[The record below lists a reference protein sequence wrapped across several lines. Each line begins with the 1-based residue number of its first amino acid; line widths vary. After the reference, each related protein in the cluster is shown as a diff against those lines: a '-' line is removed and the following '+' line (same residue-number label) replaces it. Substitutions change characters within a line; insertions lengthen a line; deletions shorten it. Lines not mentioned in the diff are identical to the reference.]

1 MKTKNFLASC
11 AKATFALATVVM
23 MSAVLTSCSKDND
36 DNNNGP
42 LPEAKPNTVV
52 INGTERKVVSAEY
65 RSREGASYYLYLNL
79 NASGT
84 EYISLAVNDLLH
96 VTGKPIALTQK
107 EGNVLDPWEISY
119 VTPDGKYPIFASG
132 NSNQPQIPVFTTGT
146 LTINGSVLSDISIL
160 LKNGRVVGKNGK
172 ECTFTLNYS
181 GKLTSFKN

>member
-11 AKATFALATVVM
+11 AKATFALAAVVM
-23 MSAVLTSCSKDND
+23 MSAMLTSCSKDND
-36 DNNNGP
+36 DNNGE

-52 INGTERKVVSAEY
+52 IDGKERKVVSAEY

-146 LTINGSVLSDISIL
+146 LTITGSVLSDISIL

>member
-1 MKTKNFLASC
+1 MKTKNFLANC
-11 AKATFALATVVM
+11 AKATFALAAVVM

-36 DNNNGP
+36 DNNGE

-65 RSREGASYYLYLNL
+65 RSREGVSYYLYLNL

-84 EYISLAVNDLLH
+84 EYISLAINESLH
-96 VTGKPIALTQK
+96 TTGKPIDLTQK

-119 VTPDGKYPIFASG
+119 VTPAGEYPIFASG

-146 LTINGSVLSDISIL
+146 LTITGSVLSDISIL

>member
-11 AKATFALATVVM
+11 AKATFALAAVVM
-23 MSAVLTSCSKDND
+23 MSAMLTSCSKDND
-36 DNNNGP
+36 DNNGE

-52 INGTERKVVSAEY
+52 IDGTERKVVSAEY